1 MKPEYDMTGARRA
14 TEIEHLNRLRA
25 GETRITIMLDDDVL
39 ESFRRSADERGIGYQ
54 TLINLALREYLGRRP
69 LDEEALR
76 RILREELH
84 RAA

>member
-1 MKPEYDMTGARRA
+1 
-14 TEIEHLNRLRA
+14 
-25 GETRITIMLDDDVL
+25 MLDDDVL
-39 ESFRRSADERGIGYQ
+39 ESFRRSADEQGIGYQ